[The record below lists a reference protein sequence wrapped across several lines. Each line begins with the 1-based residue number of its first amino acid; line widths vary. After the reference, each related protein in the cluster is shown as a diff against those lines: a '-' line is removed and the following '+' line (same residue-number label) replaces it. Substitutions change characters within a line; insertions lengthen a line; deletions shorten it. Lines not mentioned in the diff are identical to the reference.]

1 MVMVGEAFL
10 SASIEVLLD
19 RIVSGDVLRLI
30 QGKKLEPVLLKK
42 LKPTLM
48 SVKAVLDDA
57 ESKQITNPNVKSWTD
72 ELKDAVYDDEDLL
85 DEISTEALRNKIE
98 SEYQTTPMKQVSSF
112 FSSFNPFKDGMQ
124 SKLEEILGRLDYL
137 LNQKQILGLKENY
150 NGEKAFQRTPA
161 TSLVDESDVYG
172 RDDGKEEIIKLL
184 DPQNLSENQINV
196 IPIVGM
202 GGLGKTTLAQLIYND
217 PRVDKWF
224 DRKAWVCV
232 SEEFDAFKVTKTILE
247 EIKCSCDG
255 KLNLNQLQL
264 KLKEQL
270 SGKKYLI
277 ILDDVWN
284 KNYFHWKE
292 LASPFTSGAKN
303 SKIIV
308 TTRDENVAAIMRNV
322 PTYRLDVLS
331 DDDCWKLFAKHA
343 FDGSSPTKHP
353 DLMAIGEAIVKR
365 CGGLPLTAK
374 ALGGLLR
381 CKPDADEWKK
391 ILYSNFWDIPNDATN
406 ILPAL
411 TLSYHYLPSHLKR
424 CFAYCSIFPK
434 DYEFEKEELIQLWMA
449 EGLLELP
456 KDNGDLEE
464 RGNEYFKD
472 LRLRSFFQQSKGKRS
487 CFVMHDLISDLAKSV
502 TGEFICR
509 LEGIGGGSCVITEKT
524 RHLSN
529 VQEEYDVRQKFQS
542 LAKAKG
548 LRTFLNVNSPFR
560 WVTVSNVLMHDL
572 TVKSSLRVLSLAG
585 YRNIKNLPEN
595 IGNLK
600 HLRNLNLS
608 ETLIKRLPNSLC
620 TLYNLQ
626 ALKLRGCSDLGE
638 LPRDLERLINML
650 YLDIKGTNLARMPG
664 GMGKL
669 KDLRMVT
676 NFVLGDQTGSSINE
690 LGKLKHL
697 RGRLSISGLKTVAC
711 AMDAKDANLK
721 DKVDLKKLE
730 LRWGKDDDIDG
741 DSRHDREVLK
751 QLKPHTN
758 LEHLVIRSY
767 KDIIFPEWVGH
778 SSFSNIVSLGLHDCK
793 FCISLP
799 PLGHLSSLKSLSI
812 FGLSGVLI
820 VGDEFYG
827 NGQASTKPFQSLEML
842 SFENMAE
849 WEEWYCRSDEAFPL
863 LQELCIRDCPK
874 LAKSLPKHLP
884 CLKKLEIVD
893 CEKLG
898 GLLPTAPSILELKLR
913 KCKALHL
920 EPLACGLRELDVG
933 DSSMNDSVLEQ
944 MLQQCTLLEGLR
956 LRFCSEIRSL
966 PEVRVPTT
974 LKRLYIYSCEN
985 LDFSNIFL
993 YTSLESLDIES
1004 GKCHG
1009 LESFS
1014 LGSFSMV
1021 KRVNIWGCEDL
1032 KFISAASE
1040 GAHHQHLNSLDI
1052 YSCQNLISFQIEDG
1066 LAVTNLTRLVLVRC
1080 RSLKSLPEQMHSVFP
1095 SLEHLAIDDCPE
1107 IERVPKEGLPSKLK
1121 GITIR
1126 WSNKLIESLI
1136 RKREWSLHTVPSLT
1150 FLEICGSK
1158 VDMECF
1164 PDEHLLPSSLT
1175 SLRISNLPNL
1185 KSLEYKG
1192 FQHLTSLC
1200 HLWIWNCSNLQS
1212 MPPNMLPHSLS
1223 YLSIYN
1229 CAKLQSMPPNLLPPS
1244 LPHLYIRGCPLLKEH
1259 CEKDKGK
1266 DWANISHIPVIEIDY
1281 EVII

>member
-1 MVMVGEAFL
+1 MAIVGEAFL

-30 QGKKLEPVLLKK
+30 QGKKLEAVLLNK

-57 ESKQITNPNVKSWTD
+57 ENKQITNPNVKSWTD
-72 ELKDAVYDDEDLL
+72 ELKNVVYDAKDLL

-124 SKLEEILGRLDYL
+124 SKLEEVLGRLDYL
-137 LNQKQILGLKENY
+137 LNQTQILGLKENY
-150 NGEKAFQRTPA
+150 KGEKAFQRTPA

-172 RDDGKEEIIKLL
+172 RDGEKEEIMKLL
-184 DPQNLSENQINV
+184 DPQNLSENQIAV

-247 EIKCSCDG
+247 EMKCSFDG
-255 KLNLNQLQL
+255 NQNLNQLQL

-277 ILDDVWN
+277 ILDYVWN

-322 PTYRLDVLS
+322 PTYHLDVLS

-343 FDGSSPTKHP
+343 FDGSSPTRNP

-365 CGGLPLTAK
+365 CGGLPLAAK

-381 CKPDADEWKK
+381 CQPDIGEWNK
-391 ILYSNFWDIPNDATN
+391 ILHSNFWDIPNDATN

-411 TLSYHYLPSHLKR
+411 TLK
-424 CFAYCSIFPK
+424 
-434 DYEFEKEELIQLWMA
+434 LIQLWMA
-449 EGLLELP
+449 EGLLEHS

-472 LRLRSFFQQSKGKRS
+472 LRLRSFFQQSKGKKS
-487 CFVMHDLISDLAKSV
+487 CFIMHDLMSDLAKSV

-509 LEGIGGGSCVITEKT
+509 LEGGGGGSCVITERT

-548 LRTFLNVNSPFR
+548 LRTFFNVTSSFFR
-560 WVTVSNVLMHDL
+560 RYVSNVLMHHL
-572 TVKSSLRVLSLAG
+572 MVKSNLRVLSLAG
-585 YRNIKNLPEN
+585 YTNINDLPED

-608 ETLIKRLPNSLC
+608 RTKIKRLPNSLC
-620 TLYNLQ
+620 TF
-626 ALKLRGCSDLGE
+626 DLDE
-638 LPRDLERLINML
+638 LPKDLERLINML
-650 YLDIKGTNLARMPG
+650 YLDIKGTNLARMPE

-676 NFVLGDQTGSSINE
+676 NFVLGYQTGSSINE

-697 RGRLSISGLKTVAC
+697 RGRLSILGLKTVAC

-741 DSRHDREVLK
+741 DSRQDREVLE

-758 LEHLVIRSY
+758 LEHLVIQSY
-767 KDIIFPEWVGH
+767 KGTRFPEWVGH
-778 SSFSNIVSLGLHDCK
+778 SSFSNIVSLRLHDCK

-799 PLGHLSSLKSLSI
+799 PLGQLPSLKSLSI
-812 FGLSGVLI
+812 SGLSGVLI

-827 NGQASTKPFQSLEML
+827 NGQASTKPFQSLEIL
-842 SFENMAE
+842 SFKNMAQ
-849 WEEWYCRSDEAFPL
+849 WEEWVYCWTDEAFPL
-863 LQELCIRDCPK
+863 LQELCIDNCPELTK
-874 LAKSLPKHLP
+874 CLPKHLP
-884 CLKKLEIVD
+884 CLKKLKIED

-898 GLLPTAPSILELKLR
+898 GLLPTAPSILELELK
-913 KCKALHL
+913 KCKALQL
-920 EPLACGLRELDVG
+920 EPLACGLRELDIR
-933 DSSMNDSVLEQ
+933 DSNMDDSVLEQ
-944 MLQQCTLLEGLR
+944 MLQRCTLLEKVCLWN
-956 LRFCSEIRSL
+956 CSEIRSL
-966 PEVRVPTT
+966 PEVRVPIT
-974 LKRLYIYSCEN
+974 LKGFSINSCES
-985 LDFSNIFL
+985 LDYSNIFL
-993 YTSLESLDIES
+993 
-1004 GKCHG
+1004 
-1009 LESFS
+1009 
-1014 LGSFSMV
+1014 
-1021 KRVNIWGCEDL
+1021 
-1032 KFISAASE
+1032 
-1040 GAHHQHLNSLDI
+1040 
-1052 YSCQNLISFQIEDG
+1052 
-1066 LAVTNLTRLVLVRC
+1066 
-1080 RSLKSLPEQMHSVFP
+1080 SLKSLPEQMHSFP
-1095 SLEHLAIDDCPE
+1095 SLEVLEITECPE

-1121 GITIR
+1121 EIR
-1126 WSNKLIESLI
+1126 IESSDKLIDSLI
-1136 RKREWSLHTVPSLT
+1136 RKREWSLHKLLSLT
-1150 FLEICGSK
+1150 TLYISFSE
-1158 VDMECF
+1158 VEMECF
-1164 PDEHLLPSSLT
+1164 PDEHLFPSSLET
-1175 SLRISNLPNL
+1175 LWIIGLRNL

-1192 FQHLTSLC
+1192 FQHLTSLS
-1200 HLWIWNCSNLQS
+1200 HLCIYYCTKLQS

-1223 YLSIYN
+1223 YFFIYN
-1229 CAKLQSMPPNLLPPS
+1229 CPNLQSMPPNMLPHSLLYLYICNCPKLQSMPPSMLPPS
-1244 LPHLYIRGCPLLKEH
+1244 LSRLCIKKSPLLKEH
-1259 CEKDKGK
+1259 CENDKGK
-1266 DWANISHIPVIEIDY
+1266 DWLNISHIPVIEFD
-1281 EVII
+1281 EELII

>member
-1 MVMVGEAFL
+1 MAMVGEAFL

-19 RIVSGDVLRLI
+19 MIVSGDVLWLI
-30 QGKKLEPVLLKK
+30 KGKKLEAVLLKK

-48 SVKAVLDDA
+48 SVKAVLDDG
-57 ESKQITNPNVKSWTD
+57 ENKQITNPNVKSWID
-72 ELKDAVYDDEDLL
+72 ELKNVVYDEEDLL

-98 SEYQTTPMKQVSSF
+98 SEYQTTAMKQV
-112 FSSFNPFKDGMQ
+112 
-124 SKLEEILGRLDYL
+124 
-137 LNQKQILGLKENY
+137 LGLKERY
-150 NGEKAFQRTPA
+150 KGEKAFQRTPA
-161 TSLVDESDVYG
+161 ISLVDESNVYG
-172 RDDGKEEIIKLL
+172 RDDEKEEIMKLL
-184 DPQNLSENQINV
+184 DPQNLSENQIAV

-202 GGLGKTTLAQLIYND
+202 GGLGKTTVAQLIYND

-255 KLNLNQLQL
+255 NHNLNQLQL

-284 KNYFHWKE
+284 KNYFHWKD

-303 SKIIV
+303 SKIIL
-308 TTRDENVAAIMRNV
+308 TTRDENVAAIMRSV
-322 PTYRLDVLS
+322 PTYHLDVLS
-331 DDDCWKLFAKHA
+331 DDDCWKLFAKHV

-365 CGGLPLTAK
+365 CGGIPLAAK

-381 CKPDADEWKK
+381 CKPDAYEWNK
-391 ILYSNFWDIPNDATN
+391 ILHSNFWDIPNDATN

-411 TLSYHYLPSHLKR
+411 TLN
-424 CFAYCSIFPK
+424 
-434 DYEFEKEELIQLWMA
+434 YEFEKEELIQLWMA

-464 RGNEYFKD
+464 WGTEYFKD
-472 LRLRSFFQQSKGKRS
+472 LRLRSFFQQSKGKKS
-487 CFVMHDLISDLAKSV
+487 CF
-502 TGEFICR
+502 FICR
-509 LEGIGGGSCVITEKT
+509 LEGGGGGGGSCVITERT

-529 VQEEYDVRQKFQS
+529 VQEKYD
-542 LAKAKG
+542 G
-548 LRTFLNVNSPFR
+548 LRTFFNVTSYSYIFEPY
-560 WVTVSNVLMHDL
+560 VSNVLMHDL
-572 TVKSSLRVLSLAG
+572 TT
-585 YRNIKNLPEN
+585 NINNLPED

-608 ETLIKRLPNSLC
+608 RTLIKRLPNSLC
-620 TLYNLQ
+620 PLYNLQ
-626 ALKLRGCSDLGE
+626 VLKLRGCGDLNE

-650 YLDIKGTNLARMPG
+650 YLDIEGTNLARMPE

-676 NFVLGDQTGSSINE
+676 NFVLGYQTGSSSNE

-697 RGRLSISGLKTVAC
+697 RERLSISGLKTVAC

-730 LRWGKDDDIDG
+730 MRWGKDDDID
-741 DSRHDREVLK
+741 VLE

-758 LEHLVIRSY
+758 LEHLVIQSY
-767 KDIIFPEWVGH
+767 KGTRFPDWVGH
-778 SSFSNIVSLGLHDCK
+778 SSFSNIVS
-793 FCISLP
+793 
-799 PLGHLSSLKSLSI
+799 
-812 FGLSGVLI
+812 LSGVLI

-827 NGQASTKPFQSLEML
+827 NGKASTKPYQSLEML
-842 SFENMAE
+842 T
-849 WEEWYCRSDEAFPL
+849 FPL

-874 LAKSLPKHLP
+874 LTKSLPKHLP
-884 CLKKLEIVD
+884 CLKNLEIVD

-898 GLLPTAPSILELKLR
+898 GLLPTAPSILELELD
-913 KCKALHL
+913 KCDALQL
-920 EPLACGLRELDVG
+920 ELLTCGHRELEIR
-933 DSSMNDSVLEQ
+933 DSNMDDSVLEQ
-944 MLQQCTLLEGLR
+944 MLQRCTLLENLCLWNR
-956 LRFCSEIRSL
+956 SEIRSL
-966 PEVRVPTT
+966 PEVRVPIT
-974 LKRLYIYSCEN
+974 LKQ
-985 LDFSNIFL
+985 FSINS
-993 YTSLESLDIES
+993 Y
-1004 GKCHG
+1004 
-1009 LESFS
+1009 
-1014 LGSFSMV
+1014 
-1021 KRVNIWGCEDL
+1021 L

-1040 GAHHQHLNSLDI
+1040 GGHHQHLNSLDI
-1052 YSCQNLISFQIEDG
+1052 YSCQKLISFEIEDG
-1066 LAVTNLTRLVLVRC
+1066 LAVTNLTRLVLSGC
-1080 RSLKSLPEQMHSVFP
+1080 GSLKSLPEQMQSVFP
-1095 SLEHLAIDDCPE
+1095 SLEVLEIIGCPE

-1121 GITIR
+1121 EIR
-1126 WSNKLIESLI
+1126 IGSSDKLIESLI
-1136 RKREWSLHTVPSLT
+1136 REREWSLHTLPSLT
-1150 FLEICGSK
+1150 FLGIEGSK
-1158 VDMECF
+1158 VEMECF

-1175 SLRISNLPNL
+1175 SLRIFSLPNL

-1200 HLWIWNCSNLQS
+1200 KLYILDCPNLQS

-1223 YLSIYN
+1223 YLSIWN
-1229 CAKLQSMPPNLLPPS
+1229 CPKLQSMPPNMLPHSLSYLSICNCPKLQSMPPNMLPPS
-1244 LPHLYIRGCPLLKEH
+1244 LSHLCIRECPLLKEH

-1266 DWANISHIPVIEIDY
+1266 DWPNISHIPVIQID
-1281 EVII
+1281 EQLII

>member
-1 MVMVGEAFL
+1 MAMVGEAFL

-19 RIVSGDVLRLI
+19 RIVSGDVLWLI
-30 QGKKLEPVLLKK
+30 KGKKLEAVLLKK

-48 SVKAVLDDA
+48 SVKAVLDDG
-57 ESKQITNPNVKSWTD
+57 ENKQITNPNVKSWTD
-72 ELKDAVYDDEDLL
+72 ELKNVVYDAEDLL

-98 SEYQTTPMKQVSSF
+98 SEYQTTTMKQVSSF

-124 SKLEEILGRLDYL
+124 SKLEEILEY
-137 LNQKQILGLKENY
+137 K
-150 NGEKAFQRTPA
+150 GEKAFQRMPA
-161 TSLVDESDVYG
+161 ISLVDESDVYG
-172 RDDGKEEIIKLL
+172 RDDEKEEIMKLL
-184 DPQNLSENQINV
+184 DPQNLSENQIAM

-202 GGLGKTTLAQLIYND
+202 GGLGKTTVAQLIYND

-255 KLNLNQLQL
+255 NQNLNQLQL

-284 KNYFHWKE
+284 KNYFHWKD
-292 LASPFTSGAKN
+292 LASPCTSGAKN
-303 SKIIV
+303 SKIIL
-308 TTRDENVAAIMRNV
+308 TTRDENVVAIIRSV
-322 PTYRLDVLS
+322 PTYHLDVLS

-365 CGGLPLTAK
+365 CGGIPLAAK

-381 CKPDADEWKK
+381 CKSDAYEWNK
-391 ILYSNFWDIPNDATN
+391 ILHSNFWDIPNDATN

-464 RGNEYFKD
+464 RGTEYFKD
-472 LRLRSFFQQSKGKRS
+472 LRLRSFFQQSKGKKS
-487 CFVMHDLISDLAKSV
+487 CF
-502 TGEFICR
+502 FICR
-509 LEGIGGGSCVITEKT
+509 LEGGGGGGGSCVITERT

-529 VQEEYDVRQKFQS
+529 VQEKYDVRQKFQS

-548 LRTFLNVNSPFR
+548 LRTFFNVTSYSYIFEPY
-560 WVTVSNVLMHDL
+560 VSNVLMHDL
-572 TVKSSLRVLSLAG
+572 TT
-585 YRNIKNLPEN
+585 NINNLPED

-608 ETLIKRLPNSLC
+608 RTLIKRLPNSLC
-620 TLYNLQ
+620 PLYNLQ
-626 ALKLRGCSDLGE
+626 VLKLRGCGDLNE

-650 YLDIKGTNLARMPG
+650 YLDIEGTNLARMPE

-676 NFVLGDQTGSSINE
+676 NFVLGYQTGSSSNE

-730 LRWGKDDDIDG
+730 MRWGKDDDID
-741 DSRHDREVLK
+741 VLE

-758 LEHLVIRSY
+758 LEHLVIQSY
-767 KDIIFPEWVGH
+767 KGTRFPDWVGH
-778 SSFSNIVSLGLHDCK
+778 SSFSNIVSLRLHD
-793 FCISLP
+793 S
-799 PLGHLSSLKSLSI
+799 
-812 FGLSGVLI
+812 
-820 VGDEFYG
+820 
-827 NGQASTKPFQSLEML
+827 
-842 SFENMAE
+842 
-849 WEEWYCRSDEAFPL
+849 FPL

-874 LAKSLPKHLP
+874 LTKSLPKHLP
-884 CLKKLEIVD
+884 CLKNLEIVD

-898 GLLPTAPSILELKLR
+898 GLLPTAPSILELELD
-913 KCKALHL
+913 KCDALQL
-920 EPLACGLRELDVG
+920 EPLTCGHRELEIR
-933 DSSMNDSVLEQ
+933 DSNMDDSVLEQ
-944 MLQQCTLLEGLR
+944 MLQRCTLLENLCLWNR
-956 LRFCSEIRSL
+956 SEIKSL
-966 PEVRVPTT
+966 PEVRVPIT
-974 LKRLYIYSCEN
+974 LKQFSINSCEN
-985 LDFSNIFL
+985 LDYSNIF
-993 YTSLESLDIES
+993 
-1004 GKCHG
+1004 
-1009 LESFS
+1009 F
-1014 LGSFSMV
+1014 
-1021 KRVNIWGCEDL
+1021 
-1032 KFISAASE
+1032 AASE
-1040 GAHHQHLNSLDI
+1040 GGHHQHLNSLDI
-1052 YSCQNLISFQIEDG
+1052 YSCQKLISFEIEDG
-1066 LAVTNLTRLVLVRC
+1066 LAVTNLTRLVLSGC
-1080 RSLKSLPEQMHSVFP
+1080 GSLKSLPEQMQSVFP
-1095 SLEHLAIDDCPE
+1095 SLEVLEIIGCPE

-1121 GITIR
+1121 EIR
-1126 WSNKLIESLI
+1126 IGSNDKLIESLI
-1136 RKREWSLHTVPSLT
+1136 REIEWSLHTLPSFT
-1150 FLEICGSK
+1150 FLEIEGSK
-1158 VDMECF
+1158 VEMECF

-1175 SLRISNLPNL
+1175 SLRIFSLPNL

-1200 HLWIWNCSNLQS
+1200 KLYILDYPNLQS

-1223 YLSIYN
+1223 YLSIWN
-1229 CAKLQSMPPNLLPPS
+1229 CPELQSMPPNM
-1244 LPHLYIRGCPLLKEH
+1244 LPHSLSYLNIVKRIKVKIGPTFLTSLSFKLMNNSSYKRGS
-1259 CEKDKGK
+1259 D
-1266 DWANISHIPVIEIDY
+1266 
-1281 EVII
+1281 

>member
-1 MVMVGEAFL
+1 MAMVGEAFL

-19 RIVSGDVLRLI
+19 RIVSGDVLWLI
-30 QGKKLEPVLLKK
+30 KGKKLEAVLLKK

-48 SVKAVLDDA
+48 SVKAVLDDG
-57 ESKQITNPNVKSWTD
+57 ENKQITNPNVKSWTD
-72 ELKDAVYDDEDLL
+72 ELKNAVYDAEDLL

-98 SEYQTTPMKQVSSF
+98 SEYQTTAMKQVSSF

-124 SKLEEILGRLDYL
+124 SKLEEILEY
-137 LNQKQILGLKENY
+137 K
-150 NGEKAFQRTPA
+150 GEKAFQRTLA
-161 TSLVDESDVYG
+161 ISLVDESDVYG
-172 RDDGKEEIIKLL
+172 RDDEKEEIMKLL
-184 DPQNLSENQINV
+184 DPQNLSENQIAV

-202 GGLGKTTLAQLIYND
+202 GGLGKTTVAQLIYND

-255 KLNLNQLQL
+255 NQNLNQLQL

-284 KNYFHWKE
+284 KNYFHWKD
-292 LASPFTSGAKN
+292 LASPCTSGAKN
-303 SKIIV
+303 SKIIL
-308 TTRDENVAAIMRNV
+308 TTRDENVAAIMRSV
-322 PTYRLDVLS
+322 PTYHLDVLS

-365 CGGLPLTAK
+365 CGGIPLAAK
-374 ALGGLLR
+374 ALG
-381 CKPDADEWKK
+381 
-391 ILYSNFWDIPNDATN
+391 
-406 ILPAL
+406 
-411 TLSYHYLPSHLKR
+411 
-424 CFAYCSIFPK
+424 
-434 DYEFEKEELIQLWMA
+434 ELIQLWMA

-464 RGNEYFKD
+464 RGTEYFKD
-472 LRLRSFFQQSKGKRS
+472 LRLRSFFQQSKGKKS
-487 CFVMHDLISDLAKSV
+487 CF
-502 TGEFICR
+502 FICR
-509 LEGIGGGSCVITEKT
+509 LEGGGGGGGSCVITERT

-529 VQEEYDVRQKFQS
+529 VQEKYDVRQKFQS

-548 LRTFLNVNSPFR
+548 LRTFFNVTSYSYIFEPY
-560 WVTVSNVLMHDL
+560 VSNVLMHDL
-572 TVKSSLRVLSLAG
+572 TVKSSLRVLHWLD
-585 YRNIKNLPEN
+585 

-608 ETLIKRLPNSLC
+608 RTLIKRLPNSLC
-620 TLYNLQ
+620 PLYNLQ
-626 ALKLRGCSDLGE
+626 VLKLRGCGDLNE

-650 YLDIKGTNLARMPG
+650 YLDIEGTNLARMPE

-676 NFVLGDQTGSSINE
+676 NFVLGYQTGSSSNE

-697 RGRLSISGLKTVAC
+697 RGRLSISGLKTIAC

-730 LRWGKDDDIDG
+730 MRWGKDDDID
-741 DSRHDREVLK
+741 VLE

-758 LEHLVIRSY
+758 LEHLVIQSY
-767 KDIIFPEWVGH
+767 KGTRFPDWVGH
-778 SSFSNIVSLGLHDCK
+778 SSFSNIVSLRLHD
-793 FCISLP
+793 L
-799 PLGHLSSLKSLSI
+799 
-812 FGLSGVLI
+812 LI

-827 NGQASTKPFQSLEML
+827 NGKASTKPYQSLEML
-842 SFENMAE
+842 T
-849 WEEWYCRSDEAFPL
+849 FPL

-874 LAKSLPKHLP
+874 LTKSLPKHLP
-884 CLKKLEIVD
+884 CLKNLEIVD

-898 GLLPTAPSILELKLR
+898 GLLPTAPSILELELD
-913 KCKALHL
+913 KCDALQL
-920 EPLACGLRELDVG
+920 EPLTCGHRELEIR
-933 DSSMNDSVLEQ
+933 DSNMDDSVLEQ
-944 MLQQCTLLEGLR
+944 MLQRCTLLKNLCLWNR
-956 LRFCSEIRSL
+956 SEIRSL
-966 PEVRVPTT
+966 PEVRVPIT
-974 LKRLYIYSCEN
+974 LKQ
-985 LDFSNIFL
+985 FSINS
-993 YTSLESLDIES
+993 Y
-1004 GKCHG
+1004 
-1009 LESFS
+1009 
-1014 LGSFSMV
+1014 
-1021 KRVNIWGCEDL
+1021 L

-1040 GAHHQHLNSLDI
+1040 GGHHQHLNSLDI
-1052 YSCQNLISFQIEDG
+1052 YSCQKLISFEIEDG
-1066 LAVTNLTRLVLVRC
+1066 LAVTNLTRLVLSGC
-1080 RSLKSLPEQMHSVFP
+1080 GSLKSLPEQMQSVFP
-1095 SLEHLAIDDCPE
+1095 SLGVLEIIGCPE

-1121 GITIR
+1121 EIR
-1126 WSNKLIESLI
+1126 IGSSDKLIESLI
-1136 RKREWSLHTVPSLT
+1136 REIEWSLHTLPSLT
-1150 FLEICGSK
+1150 FLGIEGSK
-1158 VDMECF
+1158 VEMECF

-1175 SLRISNLPNL
+1175 SLRIFSLPNL

-1200 HLWIWNCSNLQS
+1200 KLYILDCPNLQS

-1223 YLSIYN
+1223 YLSIWN
-1229 CAKLQSMPPNLLPPS
+1229 CPKLQSMPPNMLPHSLSYLSICNCPKLQSMPPNMLPPS
-1244 LPHLYIRGCPLLKEH
+1244 LSHLCIRECPLLKEH

-1266 DWANISHIPVIEIDY
+1266 DWPNISHIPVIQID
-1281 EVII
+1281 EQLII